1 MTLGAN
7 SPNHLYLGILG
18 LKTRNGMAK
27 IMPEKSTGGALAKT
41 SEAASSKDF
50 PHWWKISDISVSK
63 ILAGL
68 GACESDI
75 PGDSRDNGSFQER
88 QIVTK

>member
-7 SPNHLYLGILG
+7 LPNHLYLGILG

-50 PHWWKISDISVSK
+50 PHW
-63 ILAGL
+63 
-68 GACESDI
+68 
-75 PGDSRDNGSFQER
+75 
-88 QIVTK
+88 